1 MESDRGVGKLWKVTR
16 WVGNRTMESDR
27 RVGKLWKVTSGL
39 EIKDLW
45 KHLGPEAEGISIN

>member
-1 MESDRGVGKLWKVTR
+1 
-16 WVGNRTMESDR
+16 MESDR